1 MTHEH
6 LLELVEQVNGALAL
20 VSWPFII
27 YEALGKS
34 ASMPDLKTKLDLRRD
49 EILSTIILD
58 IEEAM
63 RPFWPVPRERRLVSK
78 DGTEES
84 TVWDW
89 PTVLSDDARDAVRNC
104 MAKNERLSVQAAKIR
119 GLAGR
124 VSAWDKVTFRCILCA
139 AVLALCGLATW
150 FFYDGMTE
158 RVATVAIIVPLS
170 PAILALA
177 AAATRQTYMQKAND
191 AIIEEEG

>member
-1 MTHEH
+1 MTHEL
-6 LLELVEQVNGALAL
+6 LLELVKQVNGWLAL

-34 ASMPDLKTKLDLRRD
+34 ASMPDLKNKLDLRRD
-49 EILSTIILD
+49 EIFSTIILD
-58 IEEAM
+58 IEDAM
-63 RPFWPVPRERRLVSK
+63 RPFWPVPRERRFVSK

-89 PTVLSDDARDAVRNC
+89 PKVLSDDARDAVRNC

-119 GLAGR
+119 RLAGR
-124 VSAWDKVTFRCILCA
+124 VSTWDKLTFRCILCA

-150 FFYDGMTE
+150 FFYEGMPD
-158 RVATVAIIVPLS
+158 RIATAAIIVPLF
-170 PAILALA
+170 PAVLALA
-177 AAATRQTYMQKAND
+177 AATTRQTYMQKAND
-191 AIIEEEG
+191 AIIQEDK

>member
-6 LLELVEQVNGALAL
+6 LLELVSQVNGALAL
-20 VSWPFII
+20 VSWSFIV

-34 ASMPDLKTKLDLRRD
+34 APVRDLKDKLDLRRD
-49 EILSTIILD
+49 EIFSTIILD

-63 RPFWPVPRERRLVSK
+63 RPFWPTPRARRQVSE
-78 DGTEES
+78 DGTEKI
-84 TVWDW
+84 VWDW

-104 MAKNERLSVQAAKIR
+104 IAKNEGISVRAAEIR

-124 VSAWDKVTFRCILCA
+124 VSAWDKVTFRCVLCA
-139 AVLALCGLATW
+139 ALMALLGLASW
-150 FFYDGMTE
+150 FFYEGMPDHI
-158 RVATVAIIVPLS
+158 ATAAIIIPLF

-177 AAATRQTYMQKAND
+177 AAATRQTYWHRAND
-191 AIIEEEG
+191 AIIQDDQ